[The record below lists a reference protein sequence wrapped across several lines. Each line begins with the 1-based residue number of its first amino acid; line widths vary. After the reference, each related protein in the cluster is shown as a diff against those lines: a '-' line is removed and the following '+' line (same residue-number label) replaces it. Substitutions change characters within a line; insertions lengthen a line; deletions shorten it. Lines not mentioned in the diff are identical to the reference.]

1 MDSHSMFKRFSS
13 KCLALLATL
22 PLMSGT
28 GVFAEV
34 DVTPPKKKDATEVK
48 VFSIHSVIDP
58 AVAALGTPKMRP
70 GSVGIQMNV
79 SSPSEKARA
88 HVKQGFAL
96 VHAQWDFE
104 AYRHFCAAIKED
116 KECLLAYCG
125 VTLALAQPFN
135 EYTKYKQAAV
145 ERMLDL
151 MEADEAAMK
160 SGKADRYPKIEKQFS
175 AAIAT
180 MVSKSP
186 LDAGSIFLALG
197 EEFPNLLQARVL
209 GVFLTRGGYDLTGS
223 ATPAQLKA
231 FEKAK
236 KILLEHPEN
245 PLVLGF
251 WVSLCAE
258 APNSE
263 INLKK
268 ELLPVARKLVKLSPD
283 MPSWWHAVGHLEWRA
298 GNYLLAERAFTKA
311 ADIYAAW
318 MEESGVSLNDCPG
331 FVKAKCYLANTLY
344 HRGDFVG
351 AMKVAKEVRA
361 LKVDIKRPKSAGN
374 NMLLW
379 RGYSLP
385 ARLYMAHGADGDM
398 NRGLQDLPSAA
409 DLKPFA
415 EHPESPSLVGAY
427 INALR
432 VYMGCRK
439 AIDDKAITAATS
451 LHRKTFRQY
460 MAALLTVAGGA
471 QRSGDANAYFHARK
485 CLTIYDKELAG
496 MIRMNGAE
504 ATRVAAAGSF
514 YSARDLQYIPTLMLP
529 PMVVTPMQNRLGEY
543 FLRMGKNTE
552 AYEAFT
558 EGHEKFPNSMGSLI
572 GMKRS
577 LTLLGK
583 KEEAAMIQK
592 HIDLV
597 KPKR

>member
-1 MDSHSMFKRFSS
+1 
-13 KCLALLATL
+13 
-22 PLMSGT
+22 
-28 GVFAEV
+28 
-34 DVTPPKKKDATEVK
+34 
-48 VFSIHSVIDP
+48 
-58 AVAALGTPKMRP
+58 
-70 GSVGIQMNV
+70 
-79 SSPSEKARA
+79 
-88 HVKQGFAL
+88 
-96 VHAQWDFE
+96 
-104 AYRHFCAAIKED
+104 
-116 KECLLAYCG
+116 
-125 VTLALAQPFN
+125 
-135 EYTKYKQAAV
+135 
-145 ERMLDL
+145 
-151 MEADEAAMK
+151 
-160 SGKADRYPKIEKQFS
+160 
-175 AAIAT
+175 
-180 MVSKSP
+180 
-186 LDAGSIFLALG
+186 
-197 EEFPNLLQARVL
+197 
-209 GVFLTRGGYDLTGS
+209 
-223 ATPAQLKA
+223 
-231 FEKAK
+231 
-236 KILLEHPEN
+236 
-245 PLVLGF
+245 
-251 WVSLCAE
+251 
-258 APNSE
+258 
-263 INLKK
+263 
-268 ELLPVARKLVKLSPD
+268 
-283 MPSWWHAVGHLEWRA
+283 
-298 GNYLLAERAFTKA
+298 
-311 ADIYAAW
+311 